1 MMHVAPMPERPPF
14 KNGLTAFQVALSRRD
29 MAGGR
34 WKIAYESGRRFEGF
48 EGQILTKVPEN
59 VPILVKL
66 KRERAH
72 MGNFDMWKRKTV

>member
-34 WKIAYESGRRFEGF
+34 WKIADESGRRFEGF
-48 EGQILTKVPEN
+48 EDDISDSLRSQDVAANDSGSWG
-59 VPILVKL
+59 
-66 KRERAH
+66 R
-72 MGNFDMWKRKTV
+72 G